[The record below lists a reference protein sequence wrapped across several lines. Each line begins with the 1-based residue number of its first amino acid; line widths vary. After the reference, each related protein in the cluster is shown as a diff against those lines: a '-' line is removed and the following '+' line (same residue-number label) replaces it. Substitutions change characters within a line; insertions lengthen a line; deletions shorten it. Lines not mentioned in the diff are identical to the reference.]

1 MFAWK
6 PADMPGI
13 PKELGEHKLKLYPNA
28 KPVKQKLRRF
38 IPDKREA
45 IRAELARLLA
55 AGFIREIAQ

>member
-1 MFAWK
+1 MFAWR
-6 PADMPGI
+6 PANMPGVL
-13 PKELGEHKLKLYPNA
+13 KELAKHKLKLYPNA